1 MQHLRLPFRP
11 LAGAAAVALLASL
24 AFGGPRADYTR
35 PIMQTIPA
43 AGLSQVVLQ
52 NLVGPITV
60 TMSSDDQVHL
70 TILVHSGG
78 ADQAFA
84 QTLSQQLTF
93 TVKKYG
99 PQLRILGVYPL
110 DHFRDYGYP
119 KMKSVFGIH
128 GTDSNIY
135 DGQKVFIRNVSNSR
149 AIELWAEIRIQ
160 LPPRVA
166 LVIRNTYGDVT
177 LKGGDPTL
185 LQGLPAGNFDG
196 FTDVGDFSIYRPLWS
211 QMKIESDYG
220 KVEFND
226 GLGATHDIH
235 LKTDVGGAYLD
246 LPANSNAKIVAHKD
260 LGFLHND
267 ITAASFTKNSQ
278 GDSVL
283 SLGTGQ
289 GAVVHIDM
297 SVGSLH
303 LKSLGS

>member
-1 MQHLRLPFRP
+1 MQHLRLPRP
-11 LAGAAAVALLASL
+11 PACAAAIILLCSL
-24 AFGGPRADYTR
+24 AFAAHPTYTR
-35 PIMQTIPA
+35 PIMQTVPA
-43 AGLSQVVLQ
+43 AGLTQVVVQ

-60 TMSSDDQVHL
+60 SMATDNQVHL
-70 TILVHSGG
+70 VVLVHSGG
-78 ADQAFA
+78 ADETFA

-93 TVKKYG
+93 TVKKDG

-119 KMKSVFGIH
+119 KMKSVLGIH

-135 DGQKVFIRNVSNSR
+135 DGQKVFIRNVSSSR
-149 AIELWAEIRIQ
+149 AIELWAEIRLQ
-160 LPPRVA
+160 LPPRLA

-177 LKGGDPTL
+177 LNGGDPGL

-196 FTDVGDFSIYRPLWS
+196 FTDVGDFNVVRPLWS

-220 KVEFND
+220 KVEFSD
-226 GLGATHDIH
+226 GLGAVHDIH

-246 LPANSNAKIVAHKD
+246 LPASSNAKIVAHKD

-267 ITAASFTKNSQ
+267 ITGASFTKDSQ

-283 SLGTGQ
+283 ALGNGQ